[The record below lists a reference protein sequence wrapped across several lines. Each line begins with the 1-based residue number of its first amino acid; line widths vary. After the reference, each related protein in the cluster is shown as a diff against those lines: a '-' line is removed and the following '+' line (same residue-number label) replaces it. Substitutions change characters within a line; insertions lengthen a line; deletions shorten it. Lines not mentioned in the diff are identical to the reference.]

1 MGIIGK
7 DNDTVKVAAG
17 SDSASATND
26 TEVGMYSHG
35 PQETTSLSPLLHR
48 FMIPFPPS

>member
-35 PQETTSLSPLLHR
+35 PSRNNL
-48 FMIPFPPS
+48 PPSPPSSLHNAVLPN